1 MRSKAPL
8 TLMEQMV
15 MLLVFALAAGLCLQA
30 FVRSNAVSE
39 QGDVRDQAVVAVQS
53 AAEAIRHSGGDVEHA
68 LSQAAELLGADYAQ
82 GTLTWNYTL
91 DSDRESVPD
100 PHPPILEAWGLES
113 NTPGLVK
120 AAVRVS
126 QGDSPTAVFEIEI
139 AWQEAIVHG

>member
-39 QGDVRDQAVVAVQS
+39 QGDVRDQAVAAVQS

-91 DSDRESVPD
+91 DNGRESAPD

-113 NTPGLVK
+113 NAPGLAK